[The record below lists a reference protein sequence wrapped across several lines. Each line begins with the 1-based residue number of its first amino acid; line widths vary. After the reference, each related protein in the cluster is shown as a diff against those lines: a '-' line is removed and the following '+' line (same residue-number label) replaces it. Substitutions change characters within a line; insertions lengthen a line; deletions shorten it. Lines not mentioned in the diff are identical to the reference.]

1 MTQTKTEVGR
11 LARRHSAKRTKTRRQ
26 LEARGVPPEEVERIV
41 ERLRVDQQQHRD
53 IVAMREAETPVDDS
67 KHRPTSVDPLLKGA
81 GRATGQ
87 TAAAVKRGKTMT
99 KYQHQATERRQET
112 A

>member
-1 MTQTKTEVGR
+1 MRIRPERPDDMAAIDAVTRAAFADHPHSDQTE
-11 LARRHSAKRTKTRRQ
+11 H
-26 LEARGVPPEEVERIV
+26 RIV